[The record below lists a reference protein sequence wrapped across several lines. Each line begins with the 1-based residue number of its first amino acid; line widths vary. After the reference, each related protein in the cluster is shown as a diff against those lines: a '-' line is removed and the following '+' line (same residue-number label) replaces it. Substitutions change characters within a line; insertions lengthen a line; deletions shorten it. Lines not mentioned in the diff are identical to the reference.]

1 MSNLT
6 LWTEF
11 SVAKL
16 RKLAEKNYSAREIAQ
31 MLGPE
36 FSRNSVIGKMHRM
49 GLSRGLAPRLPNK
62 EPEKA
67 VKRTPP
73 PLEIKPKISK
83 PVLEL
88 PTLDIDTSNVV
99 SFMELKARMCRYPV
113 SGEGFE
119 TKFCGNRTSEDR
131 SWCNDHRKIVYIK
144 GSEAKRHGE
153 EVFVREKSS
162 RLLSNSGNSN
172 FDFARTPR

>member
-1 MSNLT
+1 MGNII
-6 LWTEF
+6 LWTDI

-49 GLSRGLAPRLPNK
+49 GLSRGLTPRLPNR

-131 SWCNDHRKIVYIK
+131 SWCDDHRKIVYIR
-144 GSEAKRHGE
+144 GSEARRHGE
-153 EVFVREKSS
+153 EIEVRQKPS
-162 RLLSNSGNSN
+162 RLLSNSGSSN